1 MSGVRGLQ
9 PDEEQFLLML
19 AAYPACNP
27 IAPRQ
32 GRPLGSSQVELM
44 FRLQTQGRLRIDDC
58 PCCSYTTAFEVWN
71 VRHPALTPAGRE
83 ALKLAAILRVGV

>member
-1 MSGVRGLQ
+1 
-9 PDEEQFLLML
+9 ML